1 MFFVAGAIYVG
12 ANISKISE
20 LNGQGKS
27 MPFIFLA
34 FFIASLSIIGVPPM
48 GGSWSKLFL
57 MMGAVESDY
66 LFVIIVLC
74 ISTIMNV
81 YYLMEIP
88 ARAFFTKKIKNID
101 VKIPNLMIIP
111 TMITCLFT
119 IILFFYIEPFKN
131 LTLLMVGK

>member
-1 MFFVAGAIYVG
+1 LFFVAGAIYVG

-27 MPFIFLA
+27 MPLVFLA

-48 GGSWSKLFL
+48 GGSWSKIFL

-66 LFVIIVLC
+66 LIVIIVLC
-74 ISTIMNV
+74 LSTILNV

-88 ARAFFTKKIKNID
+88 ARAFFLKKDKNIN
-101 VKIPNLMIIP
+101 VNVPNLMIIP
-111 TMITCLFT
+111 TMITCFLT

>member
-12 ANISKISE
+12 AHISKISE

-74 ISTIMNV
+74 ISTILNV

-88 ARAFFTKKIKNID
+88 ARAFFSKKNKNID
-101 VKIPNLMIIP
+101 IKIPNLMIIP